1 MTLFQKALMKC
12 CIVALCMAGG
22 QAFANDTC
30 YIKVQFIYGSKPLKK
45 HRDTE
50 KKWFG
55 GLPGGHVGIEGDSS
69 RVLDFHPYKNFH
81 LIETNQNKH
90 SRFMLRHADEF
101 WSGFGCPGETVKKA
115 TVIIPVTK
123 AQKQRYDSIASSY
136 LSNTP
141 YDYAFIG
148 MRCAAA
154 TYDILSQLDIVKPLP
169 KTTMYMKIFYPKKL
183 RQRLY
188 ARAEEMGWEVVK
200 QEGSPKRKWEQD

>member
-1 MTLFQKALMKC
+1 
-12 CIVALCMAGG
+12 MAGG
-22 QAFANDTC
+22 QVFANDTS

-81 LIETNQNKH
+81 LIETSQNKH

-115 TVIIPVTK
+115 TVIIPVTR

-200 QEGSPKRKWEQD
+200 QEGSAKRKWEQD